1 MLLST
6 TPTATS
12 SSGDE
17 EEQPGT
23 STIRVKVMQAVDKT
37 APIPG
42 HDEELFTRYVIGN
55 ADNPVVGMME
65 IDARASK
72 LENKERM
79 LLQLGNDQRWYH
91 GSSSSSLVA
100 NIFVDPKWRRKGLA
114 SQLLDYAEEKV
125 KTAQEGWSLMATV
138 SESNEAMIPLLQ
150 SRNYTLNGSGP
161 SLMVE
166 PGEKEQY
173 ISFRKQLKK
182 PVTPRSPDV
191 SSLGS
196 FLDFDYKECLTGIRS
211 EMSRQDGLAQDVLV
225 QNDVT
230 TGTHC
235 IAVSYMRYKSEWRM
249 FLRNR
254 RQWWNN
260 NRLHRRFSW
269 KRQVLGRQ
277 LQQLLFAT
285 DKKQHVPILRS
296 QQAISDFLEKQP
308 NREAVLGFV
317 RRKTA
322 KTTTTADSDNQNR
335 QNLQSAMVKESSS
348 TRRPTAP
355 GKLLH
360 WWWDDVVHEVQ
371 QCNYQDDFGS
381 TQLAIAEVDVSNPTT
396 DVYEKEQAQQNPL
409 TGIPRVEYRHCNM
422 TSSEHHT
429 KTVIRDSVRSVQ
441 VALDM
446 IERSRRLRAWRTNAT
461 LGLPI
466 HMTRSEAH
474 SMVAGDNLAGCV
486 HVRVTSDQLEEVWD
500 TLLELAKQ
508 QVDSSIGIMFDVDE
522 ARGGIRTMATHT
534 KRQVPNQ
541 IFALDLDDLAG
552 QVRQLYKDVVDAKR
566 YFYVPDN
573 P

>member
-1 MLLST
+1 
-6 TPTATS
+6 
-12 SSGDE
+12 
-17 EEQPGT
+17 
-23 STIRVKVMQAVDKT
+23 
-37 APIPG
+37 
-42 HDEELFTRYVIGN
+42 
-55 ADNPVVGMME
+55 
-65 IDARASK
+65 
-72 LENKERM
+72 
-79 LLQLGNDQRWYH
+79 
-91 GSSSSSLVA
+91 
-100 NIFVDPKWRRKGLA
+100 
-114 SQLLDYAEEKV
+114 
-125 KTAQEGWSLMATV
+125 
-138 SESNEAMIPLLQ
+138 
-150 SRNYTLNGSGP
+150 
-161 SLMVE
+161 MVE
-166 PGEKEQY
+166 PGEEEQY

-182 PVTPRSPDV
+182 TVVTPRSPNA

-196 FLDFDYKECLTGIRS
+196 LEIDFDEIVMRSVSETSKQASILLS
-211 EMSRQDGLAQDVLV
+211 EMSKRDGLAQDVLV
-225 QNDVT
+225 QSDVT
-230 TGTHC
+230 TGTHY

-269 KRQVLGRQ
+269 RRQVLGRQ
-277 LQQLLFAT
+277 LRQLLLFAT
-285 DKKQHVPILRS
+285 DKKQHVPILQS

-308 NREAVLGFV
+308 NGEAVLGFV

-335 QNLQSAMVKESSS
+335 QNLQSVMVKESSS

-381 TQLAIAEVDVSNPTT
+381 TQLAIAEVDVSDPTT

-422 TSSEHHT
+422 TSSGHHT

-441 VALDM
+441 VAMDM
-446 IERSRRLRAWRTNAT
+446 IERSRRLRARRTNAT

-466 HMTRSEAH
+466 RMTRSEAH
-474 SMVAGDNLAGCV
+474 SMVAGDNLAGCL

-508 QVDSSIGIMFDVDE
+508 QVNSSIGIMFDVDE
-522 ARGGIRTMATHT
+522 ARGGIRTMATRT
-534 KRQVPNQ
+534 KKQVPNQ

-552 QVRQLYKDVVDAKR
+552 QVRQLYKDVVDVER
-566 YFYVPDN
+566 CFYVPDN